1 MASHQ
6 AVQNGMEIDGSQPL
20 NVYFLDNGCKMMLVD
35 QDSTAEQVCEELA
48 HKIGFN
54 VDECEMIGRYFCL
67 YESIDGQLANR
78 PIMAQENVLQVQQGC
93 AKIIYMC
100 KLFMERAMELE
111 DPVAVKLMFVQA
123 HHNIVTGHYY
133 CPIETIMQL
142 AGILMFEKFG
152 AYDSSKHREGFIPPG
167 RLYEFIPATLMGT
180 KKPAYWEREIYSAH
194 QEIGTV
200 LQNPKQAYLRLCKDL
215 DCYGCAFF
223 EAKQYCLANYPPKLL
238 IGINARGIWLMM
250 LETRKQL
257 ECFRLSEIY
266 RWGFKPG
273 MNFYFEA
280 KGTVPGEKGPVYEFT
295 TERGNRIS
303 ELLTDYAHAL
313 LEELG
318 ISRKSAKPPPPP
330 GSPSKSNE
338 PPPPPGPP
346 PASIPDH
353 LQNFDDDE
361 DDYDMPEMDE
371 DDAATKLQSAFRG
384 AKLRGDLEKEYAC
397 IQVQALWRG
406 YLERIRFDKMI
417 EALESQLEDE
427 ELEDE
432 EAEE

>member
-1 MASHQ
+1 MASGSHA
-6 AVQNGMEIDGSQPL
+6 AVQVGMEIDGSAPL

-35 QDSTAEQVCEELA
+35 QDTTAEQVCEELA
-48 HKIGFN
+48 KKIGFN
-54 VDECEMIGRYFCL
+54 MEDSEQIGKYFCL

-78 PIMAQENVLQVQQGC
+78 PIMAQENILEVQQGC

-100 KLFMERAMELE
+100 KLYMERAMELE

-133 CPIETIMQL
+133 CPPDMVMQL
-142 AGILMFEKFG
+142 AGILMYEKFG
-152 AYDSSKHREGFIPPG
+152 PYNPDKHVEGFIPLG

-180 KKPAYWEREIYSAH
+180 KKPGYWEREIYNAH
-194 QEIGTV
+194 QEIGDV
-200 LQNPKQAYLRLCKDL
+200 LQNPKQAYLRLCKQL

-223 EAKQYCLANYPPKLL
+223 EAKQFCLVNYPPSLL
-238 IGINARGIWLMM
+238 IGINSKGIWLMK
-250 LETRKQL
+250 LETREQL
-257 ECFRLSEIY
+257 ELFRLSEIY

-273 MNFYFEA
+273 TNFYFEA
-280 KGTVPGEKGPVYEFT
+280 KGKVPGEKGPVYEFT
-295 TERGNRIS
+295 TEQGNRIS

-330 GSPSKSNE
+330 SVPA
-338 PPPPPGPP
+338 PPN
-346 PASIPDH
+346 SSDT
-353 LQNFDDDE
+353 
-361 DDYDMPEMDE
+361 MDE
-371 DDAATKLQSAFRG
+371 HDAATKLQSAFRG

-397 IQVQALWRG
+397 IQIQALWRG

-417 EALESQLEDE
+417 EALESQLEE
-427 ELEDE
+427 EEMNENGGE
-432 EAEE
+432 E